1 MANFE
6 NSTNDW
12 FEYKRLVLAAL
23 EQSAKQNEILN
34 KRLSDIE
41 ITIAKLNVQAG
52 MWGAIGGIVFSA
64 IIAFMFRKL

>member
-1 MANFE
+1 MTTNNT
-6 NSTNDW
+6 NSNDW

-52 MWGAIGGIVFSA
+52 LWGAIGGIIFSA
-64 IIAFMFRKL
+64 IVAFIFRKL